1 MSFEAV
7 RMRKTL
13 FTGITFAMLLFVTT
27 ASAAESITSNPAFQ
41 QLVDKINVV
50 IRAFQAILILYAV
63 AKLMYAGYLHMGSEG
78 EPEKEKKARQAFVN
92 TLKGLGIVVLAEVI
106 RNAIVSLL
114 G

>member
-1 MSFEAV
+1 MSFAAV
-7 RMRKTL
+7 RVQKVL
-13 FTGITFAMLLFVTT
+13 FAGITFAMLLFMTT
-27 ASAAESITSNPAFQ
+27 ASAAEGVTSNPAFQ

-50 IRAFQAILILYAV
+50 IRALQAILILYAV